1 MKKLLFLVT
10 VQLFTLIAVSQF
22 SISNT
27 KWMVHSEIP
36 QPGDLIMDFKKDT
49 LSSFLMNGTEIG
61 RSVFSQH
68 NDSLLI
74 HKLAGTSPCPIG
86 SEGWYRIEWLENGEK
101 FLLHLIEDECY
112 ARSVQIPR
120 LTVIRKIKA
129 SN

>member
-10 VQLFTLIAVSQF
+10 AQLFALIAVSQF

-27 KWMVHSEIP
+27 KWMLHNEIP

-49 LSSFLMNGTEIG
+49 FSTFLMNGTEIG
-61 RSVFSQH
+61 RGIFSQH
-68 NDSLLI
+68 NDTVLI
-74 HKLAGTSPCPIG
+74 RKLSGSSPCPVG

-101 FLLHLIEDECY
+101 FLLHLIKDECD
-112 ARSVQIPR
+112 ARSMQIPR
-120 LTVIRKIKA
+120 ITVIRKIKE